1 MRQIL
6 VSDLYESNGI
16 LPLPERLHNAI
27 DAIAWE
33 SKNNVHAPVDQP
45 VNQQFC
51 RGPSHTLTSE
61 KLFDT
66 QVWYLYRSFRGG
78 QFMYCELQRPKDG
91 KEDHYDNEQYRRHRQ
106 SDSNV
111 VAKLVT
117 TWTHNEDIDR
127 MTERCDEGH

>member
-1 MRQIL
+1 MNAADSSCLTCMNRMASCRCLSASIMPLMPSPGSPKITFTPQ
-6 VSDLYESNGI
+6 STSRSTSNSAAVRAI
-16 LPLPERLHNAI
+16 HLPP
-27 DAIAWE
+27 
-33 SKNNVHAPVDQP
+33 K
-45 VNQQFC
+45 
-51 RGPSHTLTSE
+51 

-106 SDSNV
+106 SDSDV

-117 TWTHNEDIDR
+117 TWTHNEDI
-127 MTERCDEGH
+127 